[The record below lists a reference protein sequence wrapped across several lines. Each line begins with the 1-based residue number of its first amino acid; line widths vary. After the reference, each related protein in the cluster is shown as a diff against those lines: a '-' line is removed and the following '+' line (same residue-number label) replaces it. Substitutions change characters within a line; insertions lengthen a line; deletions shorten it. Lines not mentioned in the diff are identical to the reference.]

1 LVLRVP
7 PALAAASRF
16 LAPGWAAAPLRAPLG
31 GLQSALSF
39 LLLPLVVLG
48 TAWLAW
54 HDWRRTA
61 LLLAISAYYLLSES
75 PFIYEWRVVAPMHYG
90 LFAAAGAAPAA
101 AVAYARRR
109 WR

>member
-1 LVLRVP
+1 VRARSAVSSRHFVP
-7 PALAAASRF
+7 AAAARR
-16 LAPGWAAAPLRAPLG
+16 P
-31 GLQSALSF
+31 
-39 LLLPLVVLG
+39 G

-61 LLLAISAYYLLSES
+61 LLLAIPAYYLLSES

-90 LFAAAGAAPAA
+90 LFAAAGAAPVA